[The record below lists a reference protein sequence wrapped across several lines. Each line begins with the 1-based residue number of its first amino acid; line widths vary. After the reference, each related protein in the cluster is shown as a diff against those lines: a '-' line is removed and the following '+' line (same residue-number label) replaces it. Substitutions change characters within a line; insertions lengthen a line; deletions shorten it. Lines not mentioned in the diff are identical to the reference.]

1 MNALSNS
8 RLAPLYSVGIVLLAL
23 TALVYVVMVLP
34 ADALGDVQFHSLP
47 PWCIPTIAMMHMV
60 FLIVSADV
68 WRRLV
73 HAITGTRIRFSEAYL
88 QMASFAAGKY
98 IPGKVWGI
106 VARTAQLRRAAV
118 STRMSVL
125 TSVVEQ
131 FAVLFSGGFVAV
143 VAAALAF
150 PDYLP
155 AIALTGVA
163 MLVGLILL
171 SRHVPE
177 IVKWVQRRRGIE
189 VQHVPDIAGG
199 LRLWLK
205 LIVAYSMLWLI
216 TGMILSVIYFSLFDN
231 TVSVGNLAALILAN
245 TIGFI
250 VGFLAVFV
258 PGGLGV
264 REATTVAVLAPF
276 FPIGEALIAAIL
288 LRALIVVFD
297 GINFGIMILAELRQA
312 AGSRE

>member
-8 RLAPLYSVGIVLLAL
+8 RLAPLYSAGIVLLAL
-23 TALVYVVMVLP
+23 IALVYVVMVLP

-47 PWCIPTIAMMHMV
+47 PWCIPTIIVMHVV
-60 FLIVSADV
+60 FLVLSADV

-73 HAITGTRIRFSEAYL
+73 HAITGARIQFSESYL

-98 IPGKVWGI
+98 IPGKVWGV
-106 VARTAQLRRAAV
+106 VARTAQLKRSAV
-118 STRMSVL
+118 SARMSIL

-131 FAVLFSGGFVAV
+131 FAVLFGGGFVAV
-143 VAAALAF
+143 FAATLVFPEYLA
-150 PDYLP
+150 
-155 AIALTGVA
+155 AIVLMGVA
-163 MLVGLILL
+163 MLGGLIML

-189 VQHVPDIAGG
+189 VAPVPDIVGG
-199 LRLWLK
+199 LWLWLR
-205 LIVAYSMLWLI
+205 LIVAYSILWLI
-216 TGMILSVIYFSLFDN
+216 AGMILSVIYFSLFDA
-231 TVSVGNLAALILAN
+231 TVSVGHVAALILAN
-245 TIGFI
+245 TIGYI
-250 VGFLAVFV
+250 VGFLAVFA

-276 FPIGEALIAAIL
+276 FPIREALIAAIL

-297 GINFGIMILAELRQA
+297 GINLGIMIFAELRHA
-312 AGSRE
+312 ARSTE